1 MGYRVRPERLPE
13 LVTALRRVG
22 ELIQDATPTQVE
34 IATPGDEPVSID
46 AATLLGRDMSLR
58 HYDANRAHRTA
69 METVLAKFGATATQ
83 YRASEENGTTMF
95 GDK

>member
-22 ELIQDATPTQVE
+22 ELIQEATPAQVA
-34 IATPGDEPVSID
+34 IAAPGDEPVSIG
-46 AATLLGRDMSLR
+46 AAQRLGTDMSLR

-69 METVLAKFGATATQ
+69 METVLAKFGATAAE
-83 YRASEENGTTMF
+83 YLAREDSGTSMF